1 VSRVVEAVAADRAAL
16 AAVSAA
22 VGRPVANGIVMDGSA
37 VVDAV
42 VVDERRT
49 DDGLV
54 AVEQAVVDVVVEAL

>member
-1 VSRVVEAVAADRAAL
+1 
-16 AAVSAA
+16 
-22 VGRPVANGIVMDGSA
+22 MDGSA

-54 AVEQAVVDVVVEAL
+54 VVEQAVVDVVVEAL